1 MMSKTRPVQLLTIED
16 VAGLLQVST
25 KTVRRWIDARELP
38 AAKLGGQWRIHPD
51 DAKHFFAE
59 RLYR

>member
-1 MMSKTRPVQLLTIED
+1 MSKTRPVQLLTIENI
-16 VAGLLQVST
+16 AELHQVSA
-25 KTVRRWIDARELP
+25 KTVRRWISARELP

-51 DAKHFFAE
+51 DAKRFFVE